1 MNESAL
7 EISPP
12 RRAFLY
18 VFLITGI
25 ILLLNGFA
33 VLFFAPIPR
42 SPNTL
47 QPAPLTHTFGLGGWM
62 PILAGLLC
70 LGGAGWMLNRHRQV
84 ARIAELVHADLP
96 RSGVTPESRNRLLSA
111 LIERTSLLQTA
122 LVPFPQALVRIS
134 LRFGEIHRLDLDLAS
149 TGSVSGRFSPIDRK
163 LGKAIDRVSECV
175 VLNDEILVD
184 FTNAAKAFEFF
195 QTVTTDILR
204 LPPDF
209 ELSGSIRMS
218 RRHTTN

>member
-1 MNESAL
+1 
-7 EISPP
+7 
-12 RRAFLY
+12 
-18 VFLITGI
+18 
-25 ILLLNGFA
+25 
-33 VLFFAPIPR
+33 
-42 SPNTL
+42 
-47 QPAPLTHTFGLGGWM
+47 
-62 PILAGLLC
+62 
-70 LGGAGWMLNRHRQV
+70 MLNRHRQV

-111 LIERTSLLQTA
+111 LIERTSQTA
-122 LVPFPQALVRIS
+122 VPTVTPQRS
-134 LRFGEIHRLDLDLAS
+134 RLDLDLAS

-209 ELSGSIRMS
+209 ELSGSIRIS